1 MTGQLL
7 PPEEEE
13 QGKEELSTG
22 FGLYFV
28 STQPGSSL
36 GVSRVWVGETE
47 ISSEGGRGVAHLP
60 QNFVSEGFLK
70 LHLGQFIPIFP
81 YSLGAK
87 RITIKIGK
95 SKTTKT

>member
-1 MTGQLL
+1 LTGQLL

-47 ISSEGGRGVAHLP
+47 ISSEGGRGVAHSP
-60 QNFVSEGFLK
+60 QNFVSEGFSK
-70 LHLGQFIPIFP
+70 LHLGHFIPVFP
-81 YSLGAK
+81 LFPGCK
-87 RITIKIGK
+87 KNHN
-95 SKTTKT
+95 